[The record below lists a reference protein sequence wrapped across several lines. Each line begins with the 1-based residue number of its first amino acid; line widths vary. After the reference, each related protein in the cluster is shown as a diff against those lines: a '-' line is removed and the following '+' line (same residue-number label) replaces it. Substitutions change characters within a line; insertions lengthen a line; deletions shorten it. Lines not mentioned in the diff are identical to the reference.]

1 MKVSH
6 LWLLMK
12 KSVSSWYADDAPS
25 MGAALAFYTLF
36 SIAPLL
42 VIVIAITGTVFS
54 NDTVQGY
61 ILEQLRGLM
70 GEEGA
75 LAVQGLLIRA
85 IDPGKSTLA
94 AIAGVI
100 TSILGATTVFAELNS
115 DLNRI
120 WRVPMAQVGGVRY
133 FIRTRVLSF
142 GLILG
147 IGFVLLV
154 SLVVSAALAALGAW
168 WGSFFGEWQVLLQ
181 VINFG
186 VSFAIVTLVFAMI
199 YKLLPRARIG
209 WRDVW
214 IGATV
219 TALLFVLGK
228 LFIGEYLG
236 RIGTTSAFGAAGS
249 LMALLVWVY
258 YSAQIFFL
266 GAEFTWVYA
275 YSHGSRAGG
284 PKAEPGRPD
293 QGGPSANRATG
304 TAP

>member
-6 LWLLMK
+6 LWALIR

-42 VIVIAITGTVFS
+42 VIVIAIAGIAFS
-54 NDTVQGY
+54 NNTAQGY
-61 ILEQLRGLM
+61 ILEELRGLM
-70 GEEGA
+70 GEDGA
-75 LAVQGLLIRA
+75 LAVQDLLKRA
-85 IDPGKSTLA
+85 IDPGKSALA
-94 AIAGVI
+94 ASAGVI

-120 WRVPMAQVGGVRY
+120 WRVPAAPKVVGGVRSFLY
-133 FIRTRVLSF
+133 IRILSF

-154 SLVVSAALAALGAW
+154 SLVLSAALAALGAW
-168 WGSFFGEWQVLLQ
+168 WGPFFGGWLVSLQ
-181 VINFG
+181 VINFV

-214 IGATV
+214 IGAAV
-219 TALLFVLGK
+219 TALLFTFGKLIIGQYLGK
-228 LFIGEYLG
+228 
-236 RIGTTSAFGAAGS
+236 IGTSSAFGAAGS

-275 YSHGSRAGG
+275 YSHGSRASE
-284 PKAEPGRPD
+284 PKVEPGKSDKVPP
-293 QGGPSANRATG
+293 PSA
-304 TAP
+304 PPP